1 MSLPDNIN
9 FDRVIAD
16 ILSDMETVAR
26 GWADGR
32 PKDEIALLNRITE
45 QLSRKRRK
53 CDIGV
58 ETPMEMEAAIYEL
71 HRQGDNQKDRY
82 GSDFA
87 VTIDIPTAGFKKT
100 ALFQLKKSTNYK
112 ASLTRVQLDDG
123 CVLKNIEE
131 RNFVLSVDE
140 DRLGY
145 RIKSVRE
152 CLDAIGAGNASKQFN
167 TSEWEFLVAWL
178 LKWFRCEVGK
188 PTKPDDKDPVEPL
201 LESYK
206 IPAPLPLLTGREA
219 FVEDNIP
226 EGVAVARSWLYYT
239 FKPKEPKQ

>member
-9 FDRVIAD
+9 FDRLIAE
-16 ILSDMETVAR
+16 LLRDMEAATH
-26 GWADGR
+26 GWASGR

-45 QLSRKRRK
+45 QLSRRRRR

-58 ETPMEMEAAIYEL
+58 AAPVEMEAEIYEL
-71 HRQGDNQKDRY
+71 HRRGVNQTDRY
-82 GSDFA
+82 GADFA
-87 VTIDIPTAGFKKT
+87 VTIDMPTTGFKKT
-100 ALFQLKKSTNYK
+100 ALFQLKKSTDYK
-112 ASLTRVQLDDG
+112 ASLTREQLTDG
-123 CVLKNIEE
+123 CISKNVEE

-140 DRLGY
+140 DRFGY

-152 CLDAIGAGNASKQFN
+152 CLDAIGAGNASKQFD

-188 PTKPDDKDPVEPL
+188 PSEPDDKDPVEPL
-201 LESYK
+201 LESYR
-206 IPAPLPLLTGREA
+206 IPSPLSDMVLEN
-219 FVEDNIP
+219 FNHQNIP
-226 EGVAVARSWLYYT
+226 DGFGVARSWLYYT